1 MEEVDRVDR
10 TDLLDRIDGIDRKHR
25 ILEIYEQSGGKDRQ
39 WCYDR

>member
-10 TDLLDRIDGIDRKHR
+10 TDLVDMIDGIDRKHR
-25 ILEIYEQSGGKDRQ
+25 ILGIYEQSSRKDRQ

>member
-10 TDLLDRIDGIDRKHR
+10 TDLVDMIDGIDRKHR
-25 ILEIYEQSGGKDRQ
+25 ILGNEQSGRKDRQ